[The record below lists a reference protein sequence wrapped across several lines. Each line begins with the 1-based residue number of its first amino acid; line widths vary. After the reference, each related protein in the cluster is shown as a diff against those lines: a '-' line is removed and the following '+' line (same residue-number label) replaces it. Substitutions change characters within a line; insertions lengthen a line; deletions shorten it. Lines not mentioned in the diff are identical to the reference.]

1 MKSSMRIL
9 YWTPRI
15 LGILAILFISM
26 FALDAFNPAL
36 TIWQQIGGFLI
47 HMIPSFVLL
56 GILAV
61 AWKWELIGG
70 LIFTLIGLAFS
81 PVVYLLNYNRLH
93 SVKESL
99 FVLLIITVPF
109 ILTGLLFILSYRH
122 KKRVRIED

>member
-15 LGILAILFISM
+15 LGILAILFLSM

-47 HMIPSFVLL
+47 HMIPSFILL

>member
-15 LGILAILFISM
+15 LGILAILFLSM

-122 KKRVRIED
+122 KERVRIED

>member
-15 LGILAILFISM
+15 LGILAILFLSM